1 MAEFDAPSFNAD
13 IQSAAG
19 LPAGALELQR
29 RLAACDAFVICSPEY
44 NASAGPEQHRSADLA
59 VSI

>member
-1 MAEFDAPSFNAD
+1 
-13 IQSAAG
+13 
-19 LPAGALELQR
+19 LQR